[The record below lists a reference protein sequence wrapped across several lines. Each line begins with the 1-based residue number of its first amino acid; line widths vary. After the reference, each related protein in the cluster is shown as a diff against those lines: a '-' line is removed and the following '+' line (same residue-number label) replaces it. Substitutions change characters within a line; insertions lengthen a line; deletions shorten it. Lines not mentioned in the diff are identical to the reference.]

1 MSTEIVNVTE
11 NTRFEVLE
19 RVIDEQ
25 GKMSYVQVGL
35 IKPVKGKIKD
45 NRFMAEEDAESIIE
59 ATEFEKI
66 SGKDFYPGMLIRE
79 ITD

>member
-1 MSTEIVNVTE
+1 
-11 NTRFEVLE
+11 
-19 RVIDEQ
+19 
-25 GKMSYVQVGL
+25 MSYVQVGL

-45 NRFMAEEDAESIIE
+45 NRFMAEEDAESIVE